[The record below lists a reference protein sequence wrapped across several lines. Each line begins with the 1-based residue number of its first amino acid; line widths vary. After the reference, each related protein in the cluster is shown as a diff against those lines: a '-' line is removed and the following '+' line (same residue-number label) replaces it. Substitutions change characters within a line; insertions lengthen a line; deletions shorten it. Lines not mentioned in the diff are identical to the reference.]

1 MTPSEYKAALRN
13 ADIYKKFSD
22 LEKKKFDA
30 IKAQATQDYLSK
42 LEAGEEITFD
52 SAWTAAVEDI
62 EKITATP
69 VTTEFKPFE
78 EKTVKRAAPPLTL
91 PAMPGDE
98 PTLKTAIAPQQV
110 IPSPRADITR
120 PYKVDFKKVAQSLEA
135 SGLSAQDAQ
144 IQSTALQ
151 EALLELQQIDKKAT
165 PEEAFKSTL
174 KEIENITKAPTLKED
189 KVGSKDPYIRAFS
202 QQIKEGEI
210 PDYSPVQL
218 AFLKS
223 VNKQRVENYVEKN
236 LPDIKKTVNRY
247 RAINIEGDRKLLIPD
262 EVYQYMKTTTLPP
275 TIYNERIDK
284 LILEGDA
291 DFTTQLNPRESD
303 KDYQALAKV
312 KGFQELGGGE
322 WFLDEAKKKRV
333 LENPEKFEKGLVIPG
348 LGETEGGWIFEKTT
362 PLGGTAESTGAW
374 VLRSMLSPLNLVAG
388 VVTDVTST
396 DELKRLKEAQR
407 AKKEPLYKDSPVLS
421 NIALNKGFTG
431 EAQDAADALR
441 VEDPYARFALVGA
454 GFAAD
459 ILDPSMAIAAGTG
472 KALKAGAKL
481 RSAQKAIYGTTNKKQ
496 IASTMKRTFTGEV
509 LDDFNAISLTNK
521 LVPEKYAFKGLEHGD
536 IRLHLADDF
545 AQSLDAK
552 RIVEAAP
559 DQAAALRQLEEVG
572 LRETT
577 YSKALDEQ
585 LIKEDFDTAKLRLKE
600 QLAPSDEVKSL
611 LKELDD
617 SQRYLD
623 DVAQFGKSKAA
634 ARADDLGY
642 KIKPRVIED
651 TLRAAGDDVTKAK
664 KLLDQQ
670 YARAVV
676 FEQTP
681 NLQSLENMIAITRNT
696 WSHKSKVPD
705 ILASSL
711 ESPLGRELSSIANVS
726 KVGKDVKPAQSSL
739 GIAYQRGKV
748 TKEGVPT
755 NFFKITEEQ
764 QDALKPLLQELNLPP
779 SQKSFIAAS
788 IDEGKLYLDD
798 YRLLIDTNIDNT
810 ARALQSDIATREDIS
825 RLPAREQKKLLEAEG
840 TQERAFG
847 GFDVLKDLYSAA
859 SKKILKN
866 NTTPSI
872 PQTMKDTSVELRV
885 LVKEI
890 QQEASTLDTKAKREI
905 NGLLKSAEQR
915 ALYVQDPDIN
925 ISRMEALGVITVGAR
940 QDARGLARQKQILD
954 EVFRWSFDRL
964 FYDSKSYE
972 NIIDNVIGA
981 QKLYDNNILNQAGKR
996 MLRKESLDLA
1006 SQVIDSPRDF
1016 WRLYEQFI
1024 EGWKVKLDTGVVD
1037 GERIVNVNV
1046 KPKTIKAAELEKV
1059 KGEIGLGLFYNA
1071 ETARIKDKKLLN
1083 VINKEFTPTTTTA
1096 IFPGKNIDDKVF
1108 QDAVKEAVLLGH
1120 NRIVPYSYIYDNLL
1134 DIGLE
1139 PDVARKA
1146 IEYAEVITRKNGLSD
1161 YTHLDLAGMKS
1172 LLDDLFNGSNKK
1184 FAAAIVGEEY
1194 YSQINRALTEGRAS
1208 SLTKDLDTFLRS
1220 VSATPKG
1227 FLAVKKFF
1235 NQMNS
1240 FRYTVLLAMRP
1251 RFHGAN
1257 VLTANAIMYS
1267 TIGKV
1272 IGASATKKGFDVAF
1286 FASSPGARKVNEIAV
1301 RAPGGAVYTYGD
1313 IYEAVRRSGVRSEF
1327 SFMTSAVNDDAFL
1340 SWLKRAGGK
1349 GEGISKRVIDFIKDA
1364 PSNLNDLTVTEDL
1377 VFRAGAMIKALEE
1390 GRSIEEATQL
1400 ARRSL
1405 FDYND
1410 MFPAEKALASY
1421 FFIFYSF
1428 NRQNFTTLLKSLL
1441 KTKKLNRY
1449 MNVLKFDRGVEAL
1462 AAELNGGKRF
1472 PHQAFFP
1479 EYTMFRTVLDVQKG
1493 QEKDWYLATPPIPAI
1508 DAILLATQIASEGI
1522 SAVTQKQLAPQFK
1535 RLLGLESEFGRAKR
1549 IPSEY
1554 VNIIKNTYSED
1565 PNEIA
1570 SLLQVVVG
1578 GQVIPTPTGEEK
1590 GGVSGITKEG
1600 KETFYTYQLNA
1611 AQQKRWN
1618 VFSKYALDYLFLGTP
1633 AKDYSKFFATEG
1645 TSSQKLGEIGKL
1657 TSLIGFTTPFGMQ
1670 KTESFDLFQLIKRE
1684 EELENRIKEL
1694 RRIQRGGKEQK
1705 IEKSLDTSTP
1715 PPPPEN
1721 NNDLN
1726 IIDL

>member
-1 MTPSEYKAALRN
+1 MTPAEYKAALRD

-30 IKAQATQDYLSK
+30 IKAQATRDYLSK

-52 SAWTAAVEDI
+52 EVWSSAVTDI

-98 PTLKTAIAPQQV
+98 PTLKTALVPQQV
-110 IPSPRADITR
+110 IPSPRKDITK
-120 PYKVDFKKVAQSLEA
+120 PYTVDFKDVAQSLEA
-135 SGLSAQDAQ
+135 SGLSPQDAQ

-151 EALLELQQIDKKAT
+151 DALLEMQQIDKKAT

-174 KEIENITKAPTLKED
+174 KQIEEISKVPTIKEE

-202 QQIKEGEI
+202 QQVTEGEI

-223 VNKQRVENYVEKN
+223 LNKQKVERYVEKN
-236 LPDIKKTVNRY
+236 LPDIRKTANKY
-247 RAINIEGDRKLLIPD
+247 RKINIEGDRKLLIPD

-275 TIYNERIDK
+275 TIYNEKIDK

-303 KDYQALAKV
+303 KDYQALARV
-312 KGFQELGGGE
+312 RAFQELGGDE
-322 WFLDEAKKKRV
+322 WFLDEEKKKRV
-333 LENPEKFEKGLVIPG
+333 LETPEEFEKGLVIPG

-374 VLRSMLSPLNLVAG
+374 VLRSALSPLNLVAG

-396 DELKRLKEAQR
+396 EELKRLKEDQR
-407 AKKEPLYKDSPVLS
+407 AKKEPLYKDSPILS

-459 ILDPSMAIAAGTG
+459 ILDPTMAIGAGTG

-496 IASTMKRTFTGEV
+496 LASTMKRAFASEV
-509 LDDFNAISLTNK
+509 LDDFNAISLTNRVIPK
-521 LVPEKYAFKGLEHGD
+521 KYALKGLEHGD

-559 DQAAALRQLEEVG
+559 DEVAALRELEEAG
-572 LRETT
+572 LRETS

-585 LIKEDFDTAKLRLKE
+585 LSKGDFDTAKLRLKE

-623 DVAQFGKSKAA
+623 DVAQVGKSKALR
-634 ARADDLGY
+634 RADDLGY
-642 KIKPRVIED
+642 RIKPDVIAD

-696 WSHKSKVPD
+696 WSHKSKVAD

-711 ESPLGRELSSIANVS
+711 ESPLGRELSSISNTA

-748 TKEGVPT
+748 TREGVPT

-764 QDALKPLLQELNLPP
+764 QDALKPLLNELNLPP
-779 SQKSFIAAS
+779 AQKSFIAAS

-798 YRLLIDTNIDNT
+798 YRLLTDTNIDNT

-847 GFDVLKDLYSAA
+847 AFDVVRDLFSAA
-859 SKKILKN
+859 SKKILKQN
-866 NTTPSI
+866 INPSI
-872 PQTMKDTSVELRV
+872 PETMRDTSVELRK

-905 NGLLKSAEQR
+905 NGLLKSAEER
-915 ALYVQDPDIN
+915 ALYVEDPEIKM
-925 ISRMEALGVITVGAR
+925 SRMEALGVLTVGAR

-964 FYDSKSYE
+964 FYNSKSYE

-981 QKLYDNNILNQAGKR
+981 AKLYDNNILNQAGKR
-996 MLRKESLDLA
+996 MLRREASELA
-1006 SQVIDSPRDF
+1006 AQVVDSPRDF

-1024 EGWKVKLDTGVVD
+1024 EGWKVKLDTGVVN
-1037 GERIVNVNV
+1037 GERIINVNV
-1046 KPKTIKAAELEKV
+1046 KPKNIKASELDMV
-1059 KGEIGLGLFYNA
+1059 KSEIGLGLFYNA

-1083 VINKEFTPTTTTA
+1083 VIEREFTPATTTA
-1096 IFPGKNIDDKVF
+1096 IFPGQKIDDKVF
-1108 QDAVKEAVLLGH
+1108 QSAVKEAIVLGH
-1120 NRIVPYSYIYDNLL
+1120 NRIVPYSYIYDELL
-1134 DIGLE
+1134 DMGIS
-1139 PDVARKA
+1139 PSVARKA
-1146 IEYAEVITRKNGLSD
+1146 IEYGEVITRKNGLSD
-1161 YTHLDLAGMKS
+1161 YTHLDVNGMRS
-1172 LLDDLFNGSNKK
+1172 LLDDLFDGSNRD
-1184 FAAAIVGEEY
+1184 FAAALFGEEY
-1194 YSQINRALTEGRAS
+1194 YSQINRALNEGRAS
-1208 SLTKDLDTFLRS
+1208 SLTKDLDTYLRS
-1220 VSATPKG
+1220 VSSTPKG
-1227 FLAVKKFF
+1227 FLAVKKML
-1235 NQMNS
+1235 NQINA

-1257 VLTANAIMYS
+1257 LLTANAIMYS

-1272 IGASATKKGFDVAF
+1272 IGAPATKKGFDVAF
-1286 FASSPGARKVNEIAV
+1286 LASSPGGKMVNEIAV

-1313 IYEAVRRSGVRSEF
+1313 IYEAVRVSGVRSEF
-1327 SFMTSAVNDDAFL
+1327 SFITSAVNDEAL
-1340 SWLKRAGGK
+1340 LAWLKRQDKAYQGFGK
-1349 GEGISKRVIDFIKDA
+1349 NMLDFLKDA
-1364 PSNLNDLTVTEDL
+1364 PSNLNDLTVAEDMI
-1377 VFRAGAMIKALEE
+1377 FRAGAMIKALEE

-1410 MFPAEKALASY
+1410 MFPAEKAIASY
-1421 FFIFYSF
+1421 YFIFYSF
-1428 NRQNFTTLLKSLL
+1428 NRQNFTTFVKSLD
-1441 KTKKLNRY
+1441 KPKKLNRY

-1462 AAELNGGKRF
+1462 AAELNDGKRF

-1493 QEKDWYLATPPIPAI
+1493 QDKDWYLATPPIPAI
-1508 DAILLATQIASEGI
+1508 DAILLATQIASGDI
-1522 SAVTQKQLAPQFK
+1522 SGVVKKQLDPKFK
-1535 RLLGLESEFGRAKR
+1535 RLLQLEDGFGSAKR

-1554 VNIIKNTYSED
+1554 INILNLTYSED

-1570 SLLQVVVG
+1570 SLLQVVVDS
-1578 GQVIPTPTGEEK
+1578 QVIPTPTGEEK
-1590 GGVSGITKEG
+1590 GGVGG
-1600 KETFYTYQLNA
+1600 YTYQLNA
-1611 AQQKRWN
+1611 SQQKRWKT
-1618 VFSKYALDYLFLGTP
+1618 FTTYAFDYLALSTP

-1645 TSSQKLGEIGKL
+1645 TSSQKLGMIGNL
-1657 TSLIGFTTPFGMQ
+1657 TSLIGFTTPFGIQ
-1670 KTESFDLFQLIKRE
+1670 QPESVDLFQLISRE
-1684 EELENRIKEL
+1684 QALENRIKEL
-1694 RRIQRGGKEQK
+1694 RRIQRGGKEQT
-1705 IEKSLDTSTP
+1705 IEKSFETQPTQPVKERLK
-1715 PPPPEN
+1715 N
-1721 NNDLN
+1721 VDL
-1726 IIDL
+1726 